1 MFEGIALA
9 PPDPILGIT
18 EAFKQDPRD
27 SKINLSV
34 GVFKAADGTTPVL
47 ESVKVAE
54 ARLLEVEKT
63 KGYKPIDGDPSYG
76 TEVRRLLFGADSA
89 LVGGGLT
96 ATCHTPGGTGA
107 LRLAADFLISR
118 SRPLF
123 GWRRLPTLAPP
134 R

>member
-54 ARLLEVEKT
+54 ARLLE
-63 KGYKPIDGDPSYG
+63 G
-76 TEVRRLLFGADSA
+76 A
-89 LVGGGLT
+89 LVVT
-96 ATCHTPGGTGA
+96 S
-107 LRLAADFLISR
+107 RL
-118 SRPLF
+118 
-123 GWRRLPTLAPP
+123 
-134 R
+134 